1 MLSVRSW
8 LARQSII
15 ILNVYVAKAVIR
27 FLPDVSNDTLASSDY
42 QPVNGRH
49 ISLLSF
55 PMLRDGRRCDP
66 LFPRY
71 SLLLRAIYKGLV
83 TRRILENFATSLETG
98 DGNNKYHHVT
108 GSSCR
113 GFEKRFIKKKVRW
126 KWFIVAYKM
135 LFKMKYRHLLL
146 RNSFTN
152 FLHVYRKIVTT
163 WTDNKKNR
171 RITCRRALGEKLQ
184 EEAYL

>member
-1 MLSVRSW
+1 M
-8 LARQSII
+8 
-15 ILNVYVAKAVIR
+15 AKAVIR

-113 GFEKRFIKKKVRW
+113 GFVKRFIKKKVR
-126 KWFIVAYKM
+126 
-135 LFKMKYRHLLL
+135 
-146 RNSFTN
+146 
-152 FLHVYRKIVTT
+152 
-163 WTDNKKNR
+163 
-171 RITCRRALGEKLQ
+171 
-184 EEAYL
+184 